1 MNVVAAYIDEVS
13 MIASD
18 QFLQCGVRLRQTK
31 INNDARF
38 GNLAVNI
45 CGDFLQLPPVDKQ
58 KGSRRSLAMPLDHHG
73 RRDAQEATPDNEA
86 HHDRSVASRLAEAR
100 QGFELWR
107 SITRVVCL
115 TVNVRAPGVLSR
127 LQAEMRSGA
136 ISDDLWI
143 ST

>member
-18 QFLQCGVRLRQTK
+18 QFLQCYVRSRQA
-31 INNDARF
+31 NMNSDARF

-73 RRDAQEATPDNEA
+73 RCDAEEATPDNA
-86 HHDRSVASRLAEAR
+86 LHHDRSVASRLAEAR
-100 QGFELWR
+100 QDSNCGAPLPALCVWQ
-107 SITRVVCL
+107 SMSVHLGYLVVCKQ
-115 TVNVRAPGVLSR
+115 R
-127 LQAEMRSGA
+127 
-136 ISDDLWI
+136 
-143 ST
+143 